1 MIYYSFGTYYVWAAC
16 GVTFKGL
23 MGVNTA
29 VVAVVAVEECCVRDV
44 NSGTPLIIHF
54 DRILVFNCSLKDRYL
69 LCN

>member
-23 MGVNTA
+23 RGVNT
-29 VVAVVAVEECCVRDV
+29 AVVAVEECCVRDV

-54 DRILVFNCSLKDRYL
+54 DRILVFNGSLKDRYL